1 MDADRWDRKIY
12 PITISSPET
21 GYLNTLMAF
30 KDHNLEDGLDKRLS
44 RFNALVEQGHSYWL
58 NTTGSEP
65 IKMRFLLSGK
75 YLTEKIEGVTIK
87 IQYDNVG
94 AYEIIANDKK
104 MDYNDWDSVLQEQAK
119 IT

>member
-1 MDADRWDRKIY
+1 
-12 PITISSPET
+12 
-21 GYLNTLMAF
+21 
-30 KDHNLEDGLDKRLS
+30 
-44 RFNALVEQGHSYWL
+44 
-58 NTTGSEP
+58 
-65 IKMRFLLSGK
+65 MRFLLSGK

-104 MDYNDWDSVLQEQAK
+104 IDYNDWDSVLKEQAK